1 MKILILSCNT
11 GEGHNSAGKAVME
24 AALLRG
30 HEVEFMDLMLLGGKT
45 VSHMVGGAYISIV
58 RHIPAFFSLLYKV
71 GGLISSSTRKSP
83 VYYANSLLAGRLD
96 RYIKEHSFDLILT
109 PHLYAAEVLTCLK
122 HRGLLSVPV
131 IAIGTDY
138 TCIPFW
144 EETDC
149 DCYIVPQKDLL
160 GELIHKGLPKKRL
173 FPLGIPVKQ
182 AFSTQKK
189 RSLARKFCR
198 LPSDAHVYLVM
209 SGSMGFGKVNLLVA
223 ELIRKLEADEY
234 VVVICG
240 NNRRLRQILQT
251 TFGKNPQVR
260 ILGFTDHV
268 PAYMDASDVIFS
280 KPGGLT
286 STEAAVRQIALV
298 HTSPIPGCETK
309 YLAFFTSH
317 GMSVT
322 ARTVHGQVTLGRRLM
337 KNEDARIEMQKQQNH
352 CIPHDSAVEI
362 CRLAEKLYAQRNH
375 LRYTGF
381 FSSLQDIFQEV
392 FFLPT

>member
-1 MKILILSCNT
+1 MKIL
-11 GEGHNSAGKAVME
+11 
-24 AALLRG
+24 
-30 HEVEFMDLMLLGGKT
+30 
-45 VSHMVGGAYISIV
+45 
-58 RHIPAFFSLLYKV
+58 
-71 GGLISSSTRKSP
+71 
-83 VYYANSLLAGRLD
+83 
-96 RYIKEHSFDLILT
+96 
-109 PHLYAAEVLTCLK
+109 
-122 HRGLLSVPV
+122 LLSVTAGYGHHATAKALADLFEQKGAEVEIVDVYEYISKMIQQALAKGYLLSSKYTPELYRLFYDKTSQTKEKLNKMNMVKLVNTLGAFRFESFVENFEPDAIVCTHVLAAHLVSQMKQRGMVTAPSIGIATDYCIHPYWEDVLYMDGLV
-131 IAIGTDY
+131 IAS
-138 TCIPFW
+138 
-144 EETDC
+144 
-149 DCYIVPQKDLL
+149 
-160 GELIHKGLPKKRL
+160 ELITQTAVKRGIPEQRLLP
-173 FPLGIPVKQ
+173 FGIPVHPKFNQ
-182 AFSTQKK
+182 HIQKTE
-189 RSLARKFCR
+189 ARR
-198 LPSDAHVYLVM
+198 QLGLDAERPVLLVM

-309 YLAFFTSH
+309 NLAFFTSH

-375 LRYTGF
+375 L
-381 FSSLQDIFQEV
+381 
-392 FFLPT
+392 

>member
-1 MKILILSCNT
+1 MKIL
-11 GEGHNSAGKAVME
+11 
-24 AALLRG
+24 
-30 HEVEFMDLMLLGGKT
+30 
-45 VSHMVGGAYISIV
+45 
-58 RHIPAFFSLLYKV
+58 
-71 GGLISSSTRKSP
+71 
-83 VYYANSLLAGRLD
+83 
-96 RYIKEHSFDLILT
+96 
-109 PHLYAAEVLTCLK
+109 
-122 HRGLLSVPV
+122 LLSVTAGYGHHATAKALADLFEQRGAEVEIVDVYEYISKMIQQALAKGYLLSSKYTPELYRLFYDKTSQTKEKLNKMNMVKLVNTLGAFRFESFVENFEPDAIVCTHVLAAHLVSQMKQRGMVTAPSIGIATDYCIHPYWEDVLYMDGLV
-131 IAIGTDY
+131 IAS
-138 TCIPFW
+138 
-144 EETDC
+144 
-149 DCYIVPQKDLL
+149 
-160 GELIHKGLPKKRL
+160 ELITQSAIKRGIPEQRLLP
-173 FPLGIPVKQ
+173 FGIPVHPKFNQ
-182 AFSTQKK
+182 HIQKTE
-189 RSLARKFCR
+189 ARR
-198 LPSDAHVYLVM
+198 QLGLDAARPVLLVM

-309 YLAFFTSH
+309 NLAFFTSH

-375 LRYTGF
+375 L
-381 FSSLQDIFQEV
+381 
-392 FFLPT
+392 